1 METFGD
7 KLRIEREHRGLT
19 IRAVAEILGAD
30 QDRLLALERNDFEAL
45 PDETTM
51 VQCLHAYADCLRVDA
66 ELMIEEYIR
75 EREKCLRQL
84 ADALP
89 GRSAEAPAAAARSVR
104 IPPSAIPAAAIR
116 SSVNRR
122 PRSKL
127 VLAVAGIVVA
137 VAILG
142 AWWMR
147 SGDGI
152 PSSPTPG
159 EAAAPPRTSSEKSP
173 PADTAATAVPKK
185 SVAAA
190 PVRPASSESPLKPSA
205 FMTSETSGLR
215 ISDYG
220 VGTSVANRK
229 LVGQS
234 DRFTEGTEAWFWTRV
249 EGGRGGEAIEHV
261 WLRNGVEILRIPLRI
276 GGARWRTHSA
286 KTLRAPGDWA
296 VEARDDSGRV
306 LARGEFVCVP

>member
-1 METFGD
+1 MKTFGD
-7 KLRIEREHRGLT
+7 RLRIEREHRGLT
-19 IRAVAEILGAD
+19 IRAVAEILGVD
-30 QDRLLALERNDFEAL
+30 QGRLLALEQNDFEAR
-45 PDETTM
+45 PDEATM
-51 VQCLHAYADCLRVDA
+51 MQCLHAYADCLRVDA
-66 ELMIEEYIR
+66 ELMIEDYVR
-75 EREKCLRQL
+75 EREECLRQL

-89 GRSAEAPAAAARSVR
+89 DRSAEAPAAMARSVR
-104 IPPSAIPAAAIR
+104 VPPSAIPAVVIR
-116 SSVNRR
+116 FSVDRWTR
-122 PRSKL
+122 YKL
-127 VLAVAGIVVA
+127 VVAAAGIIVA

-159 EAAAPPRTSSEKSP
+159 ESGAAPRASSEKSP
-173 PADTAATAVPKK
+173 LADTAATAVPKK

-190 PVRPASSESPLKPSA
+190 PVRPASSESPLKPPA

-229 LVGQS
+229 LVGRS
-234 DRFTEGTEAWFWTRV
+234 ERFTEGTEAWFWTRV
-249 EGGRGGEAIEHV
+249 EGGKGGEAIEHV
-261 WLRNGVEILRIPLRI
+261 WLRNGVEVLRMPLRI
-276 GGARWRTHSA
+276 GGAGWRTYSA